1 MSPAMTPSPCQPL
14 RRLRR
19 RLLPGLA
26 AAPLALVLSCHAA
39 SAPEPGV
46 QAGLDRAKQVIA
58 NARRIVSPNGIE
70 RVQTVRIG
78 GIEQW
83 VSIRGTDRRNP
94 VLLVLHGGP
103 GYVAMPMSWW
113 SAQGWQEYFTVVEW
127 DQRAAGKTWLL
138 SDSAAV
144 MPTLSGERFLADA
157 EEMVAWLR
165 KELGKNRIFV
175 LGHSFGSFV
184 GLQLAQRHPEWLHAY
199 IGVGQTT
206 NSPESE
212 RRGWRF
218 AMEAARR
225 DGNAQAVRELE
236 SLAPYGTRPGPIPI
250 EHVYKQR
257 KWVAY
262 YGGVMAYRHDSDADS
277 NLSILSPDY
286 TAEEL
291 RHLWDGNKAATPP
304 LLPEVLGS
312 DLGKTRKLAFPLIL
326 FEGRHDFNVNAE
338 VAADWFAK
346 IEAPEKHL
354 VWFEHSAHMPMTE
367 EPGKFLVSLV
377 RYARPLAEKVGDVAP

>member
-1 MSPAMTPSPCQPL
+1 
-14 RRLRR
+14 
-19 RLLPGLA
+19 
-26 AAPLALVLSCHAA
+26 
-39 SAPEPGV
+39 
-46 QAGLDRAKQVIA
+46 
-58 NARRIVSPNGIE
+58 
-70 RVQTVRIG
+70 
-78 GIEQW
+78 
-83 VSIRGTDRRNP
+83 
-94 VLLVLHGGP
+94 
-103 GYVAMPMSWW
+103 MSWW

-138 SDSAAV
+138 SNPAAV
-144 MPTLSGERFLADA
+144 MPTLSGERFVADA

-165 KELGKNRIFV
+165 KELGKDRIFV

-199 IGVGQTT
+199 IGVGQATDC
-206 NSPESE
+206 PESE

-225 DGNAQAVRELE
+225 EGNAQAVRELE
-236 SLAPYGTRPGPIPI
+236 SIAPYGAGPGPIPI
-250 EHVYKQR
+250 EHVYKER
-257 KWVAY
+257 KWVRH
-262 YGGVMAYRHDSDADS
+262 YGGGMAYRHDNRADS
-277 NLSILSPDY
+277 DLSLLSPDY

-291 RHLWDGNKAATPP
+291 RHLWDGNEAAEPP
-304 LLPEVLGS
+304 LLPEVLAS

-326 FEGRHDFNVNAE
+326 FEGRHDFNVNAD

-346 IEAPEKHL
+346 VEAPEKHL